1 MRSRVVLAI
10 IAAVTF
16 LVTAFNSVYMVYNDF
31 FYSLE
36 DLPVGHKVTSITSP
50 DGKKEL
56 EVYTVKNNLGE
67 GVRCCVIEGDESH
80 NVFWQ
85 TGRGDA
91 SVQWMPDSVN
101 LVINGQDV
109 NIENRFFD
117 SRDVIE
123 EIIPIVN
130 MTKNR

>member
-1 MRSRVVLAI
+1 MRSRVVLAV

-31 FYSLE
+31 FYSME
-36 DLPVGHKVTSITSP
+36 DLPVGSKVTSITSP
-50 DGKKEL
+50 DGMKEL

-67 GVRCCVIEGDESH
+67 GVRCSVTEGDKTY

-85 TGRGDA
+85 AGRGDA

-101 LVINGQDV
+101 LIINGQDV

-130 MTKNR
+130 MTKNQ